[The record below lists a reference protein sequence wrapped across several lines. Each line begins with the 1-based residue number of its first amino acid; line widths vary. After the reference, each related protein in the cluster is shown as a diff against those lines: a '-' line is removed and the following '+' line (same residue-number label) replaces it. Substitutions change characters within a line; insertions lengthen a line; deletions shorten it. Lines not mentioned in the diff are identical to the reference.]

1 MFRAPRGKAPPIVR
15 NPGLWQL
22 LVPYRKQVILLAI
35 FAMAGNGANL
45 ILPRLIGLGINR
57 YATDQRVPF
66 DLTDDFAGICLLI
79 WLFSAIQTL
88 IQVTTAE
95 HVARD
100 LRNRLATKISQQ
112 SFRFVQETQP
122 SRLLTNL
129 TSDVDAVK
137 TFVSDVIAGLLS
149 SALILVG
156 ATLMLLSMNWRLA
169 LAVMMVVPGIGVVF
183 ALVLRKVRPYFKETR
198 EVLDSLN
205 KVINESVLGAALI
218 RVVDGA
224 EAECGQFVK
233 VNDRARSVG
242 LIILRKFA
250 MMIPVVNLMA
260 QLASVIILAQ
270 GGYYVVEGRMTVGD
284 LATFNG
290 YLAIVILPVFIIGFM
305 NSLIAQAQ
313 AAFTRL
319 QEVLEAPAPEPGAQ
333 VRAELTGEMELRD
346 LCLNFGEKAAL
357 KGVSLQVRPGTRT
370 AILGPTAAGKTQL
383 LYLLMGL
390 LKPTS
395 GEILLDGRRVEDY
408 DKHSFH
414 RQVATVFQESILFN
428 MSVRDNV
435 AFAKEVDEA
444 AWRLAIETAELAR
457 FLESLPQGDQTIVS
471 ERGTSLSGGQKQRLM
486 LARALALRPKIL
498 LLDDFTA
505 RVDGPTERKILDNLR
520 HNYPGLTLLA
530 VTQRI
535 STIQDYDHIVLLMQG
550 EVVAQGTHS
559 ELLAGSPEYQQ
570 IFESQ
575 KSTQEYELPA
585 E

>member
-1 MFRAPRGKAPPIVR
+1 M
-15 NPGLWQL
+15 
-22 LVPYRKQVILLAI
+22 LVF
-35 FAMAGNGANL
+35 FAMAGNAANL
-45 ILPRLIGLGINR
+45 VLPRLVGMGINR
-57 YATDQRVPF
+57 YEADHHVPF
-66 DLTDDFAGICLLI
+66 DLTDEFAAACLII
-79 WLFSAIQTL
+79 WFFTAIQTL
-88 IQVTTAE
+88 VQVTTAE
-95 HVARD
+95 RVARD
-100 LRNRLATKISQQ
+100 LRSRLADKISQQ

-149 SALILVG
+149 SLLTLVG

-169 LAVMMVVPGIGVVF
+169 LAVMAIIPGIGVVF
-183 ALVLRKVRPYFKETR
+183 ALVLKKVRPFFKETR

-224 EAECGQFVK
+224 QEECGQFEK
-233 VNDRARSVG
+233 VNARARNIG

-250 MMIPVVNLMA
+250 LMIPVVSLMA
-260 QLASVIILAQ
+260 QVASVIILAQ
-270 GGYYVVEGRMTVGD
+270 GGTYVVRGSMSVGD

-290 YLAIVILPVFIIGFM
+290 YLAIVILPIFVIGFM

-319 QEVLEAPAPEPGAQ
+319 QDVLEAPAAEAGAQ
-333 VRAELTGEMELRD
+333 IQAELTGALAVRD
-346 LCLNFGEKAAL
+346 LCLDFGEKQAL
-357 KGVSLQVRPGTRT
+357 KDVSFEIRPGTRT

-383 LYLLMGL
+383 LYLIMGL
-390 LKPTS
+390 LKPAS
-395 GEILLDGRRVEDY
+395 GQILLDGRPVEDY
-408 DKHSFH
+408 DKRSFH
-414 RQVATVFQESILFN
+414 RQVATVFQESILFH

-435 AFAKEVDEA
+435 AFAQDVDEA
-444 AWRLAIETAELAR
+444 AWRLAIDTAELGP
-457 FLESLPQGDQTIVS
+457 FLENLPEGERTIVS

-486 LARALALRPKIL
+486 LARALALKPRLL

-505 RVDGPTERKILDNLR
+505 RVDGPTEQKILANLNQ
-520 HNYPGLTLLA
+520 HYPGLTLLA

-535 STIQDYDHIVLLMQG
+535 STIQDYDHILLLMQG
-550 EVVAQGTHS
+550 VVVAQGTHAH
-559 ELLAGSPEYQQ
+559 LLATSPEYQQ

-575 KSTQEYELPA
+575 KSTQEYELSA

>member
-1 MFRAPRGKAPPIVR
+1 MRLVIMR

-22 LVPYRKQVILLAI
+22 LVPYRKQVFLLVLL
-35 FAMAGNGANL
+35 AMAGNGAHL
-45 ILPRLIGLGINR
+45 VLPRLVGMGINR
-57 YATDQRVPF
+57 YAVDHRVPL
-66 DLTDDFAGICLLI
+66 DLTGDFAATCLIL
-79 WLFSAIQTL
+79 WTFSALQTL
-88 IQVTTAE
+88 VQVSTAE
-95 HVARD
+95 RVARD
-100 LRNRLATKISQQ
+100 LRSRLAEKISRQ
-112 SFRFVQETQP
+112 SFRFVQAMQP

-149 SALILVG
+149 SVLILVG

-169 LAVMMVVPGIGVVF
+169 LAVMAVVPGIGLVF
-183 ALVLRKVRPYFKETR
+183 ALVLRRVRPYFKETR
-198 EVLDSLN
+198 EVLDRLN

-224 EAECGQFVK
+224 RAECGQFEQ
-233 VNDRARSVG
+233 VNDRARQVG

-250 MMIPVVNLMA
+250 LMIPVVNLMA

-270 GGYYVVEGRMTVGD
+270 GGTYVIGGGMTVGD

-290 YLAIVILPVFIIGFM
+290 YLAIVIFPIFVIGFM
-305 NSLIAQAQ
+305 NNLIAQAQ

-319 QEVLEAPAPEPGAQ
+319 QDVLEAPAAEAGAQ
-333 VRAELTGEMELRD
+333 IQAEIAGAIEVCD
-346 LCLNFGEKAAL
+346 LGLDFGEKHAL
-357 KGVSLQVRPGTRT
+357 KNVSFEVRPGTRT

-395 GEILLDGRRVEDY
+395 GQILLDGRPVADY
-408 DKHSFH
+408 AKRSFH
-414 RQVATVFQESILFN
+414 RQVAMVFQESILFH

-435 AFAKEVDEA
+435 AFAQEVEEA
-444 AWRLAIETAELAR
+444 AWSLAVDTAELSA
-457 FLESLPQGDQTIVS
+457 FLENLPDGDRTVVS

-486 LARALALRPKIL
+486 LARALALRPKVL

-505 RVDGPTERKILDNLR
+505 RVDGPTERKILANLK

-535 STIQDYDHIVLLMQG
+535 STIQDYDHIILLMEG
-550 EVVAQGTHS
+550 EVVAQGTHQQ
-559 ELLAGSPEYQQ
+559 LLVGSPEYQQ

>member
-1 MFRAPRGKAPPIVR
+1 MR
-15 NPGLWQL
+15 NSGLWQL
-22 LVPYRKQVILLAI
+22 LAPYRKQVTLLVI

-45 ILPRLIGLGINR
+45 ILPRLIGMGINR
-57 YATDQRVPF
+57 YESDHRVPF
-66 DLTDDFAGICLLI
+66 DLTDDFAGACLLI
-79 WLFSAIQTL
+79 WFFTAIQTL
-88 IQVTTAE
+88 VQVSTAE
-95 HVARD
+95 RVARD

-129 TSDVDAVK
+129 TGDVDAVK
-137 TFVSDVIAGLLS
+137 VFVSDVIAGLLS
-149 SALILVG
+149 SAMILVG

-169 LAVMMVVPGIGVVF
+169 LAVMLVVPGIGIVF
-183 ALVLRKVRPYFKETR
+183 ALVLRQVRPYFKETR
-198 EVLDSLN
+198 EVLDALN

-233 VNDRARSVG
+233 VNDRARNVG

-260 QLASVIILAQ
+260 QVASVIILAQ

-319 QEVLEAPAPEPGAQ
+319 QDVLEAPVPEVGAQ
-333 VRAELTGEMELRD
+333 VTAELSGAVELRD

-357 KGVSLQVRPGTRT
+357 KNVSLQVRPGTRT

-395 GEILLDGRRVEDY
+395 GEILLDGRPVDDY

-414 RQVATVFQESILFN
+414 RQIATVFQESILFN

-435 AFAKEVDEA
+435 AFAKDVDEN
-444 AWRLAIETAELAR
+444 AWRLAIETAELKA
-457 FLESLPQGDQTIVS
+457 FLKNLPEGDKTIVS

-505 RVDGPTERKILDNLR
+505 RVDGPTERKILGNLR
-520 HNYPGLTLLA
+520 DNYPGLTLLA

-535 STIQDYDHIVLLMQG
+535 STIQDYDHIILLMQG
-550 EVVAQGTHS
+550 EVVAQGSHA
-559 ELLAGSPEYQQ
+559 ELLANSSEYQQ

-575 KSTQEYELPA
+575 KSTQEYELQA

>member
-1 MFRAPRGKAPPIVR
+1 MR

-22 LVPYRKQVILLAI
+22 LVPYRKQVFLLVF

-45 ILPRLIGLGINR
+45 ILPRLVGMGINR
-57 YATDQRVPF
+57 YEGNHHVPF
-66 DLTDDFAGICLLI
+66 DLTDDFAAACLII
-79 WLFSAIQTL
+79 WIFSACQTL
-88 IQVTTAE
+88 VQVTTAE
-95 HVARD
+95 RVARD
-100 LRNRLATKISQQ
+100 LRSRLAEKISQQ
-112 SFRFVQETQP
+112 TFRFVQETQP

-129 TSDVDAVK
+129 TGDVDAVK
-137 TFVSDVIAGLLS
+137 TFVSDVIAGLFS
-149 SALILVG
+149 SVFILLG

-169 LAVMMVVPGIGVVF
+169 LAVMAVVPAIGVVF
-183 ALVLRKVRPYFKETR
+183 ALVLKQVRPFFKETR
-198 EVLDSLN
+198 EVLDRLN

-224 EAECGQFVK
+224 EAECGQFAQ
-233 VNDRARSVG
+233 VNDRARTVG
-242 LIILRKFA
+242 LTILRKFA
-250 MMIPVVNLMA
+250 VMIPVVSLMA

-270 GGYYVVEGRMTVGD
+270 GGTYVVRGTMSVGD

-313 AAFTRL
+313 AAYTRL
-319 QEVLEAPAPEPGAQ
+319 RDVLEAPMAEPGAQ
-333 VRAELTGEMELRD
+333 IKAELTGALEVHD
-346 LCLNFGEKAAL
+346 LSLDFGEKSAL
-357 KGVSLQVRPGTRT
+357 KNVSFEIRPGTRT

-390 LKPTS
+390 LKPSAGTV
-395 GEILLDGRRVEDY
+395 LLDGRAVEDY
-408 DKHSFH
+408 DKSTFH

-428 MSVRDNV
+428 MSVRGNV
-435 AFAKEVDEA
+435 AFAQNVDEA
-444 AWRLAIETAELAR
+444 SWRLAVDTAELGA
-457 FLESLPQGDQTIVS
+457 FLENLPDGDKTIVS

-486 LARALALRPKIL
+486 LARALALRPRIL

-505 RVDGPTERKILDNLR
+505 RVDGPTERKILANLEQ
-520 HNYPGLTLLA
+520 NYPGLTLLA

-535 STIQDYDHIVLLMQG
+535 STIQDYDHIILLMQG
-550 EVVAQGTHS
+550 EVVAQGTHP

-585 E
+585 N

>member
-1 MFRAPRGKAPPIVR
+1 MR

-22 LVPYRKQVILLAI
+22 LVPYRKQVVLLVI
-35 FAMAGNGANL
+35 FSIAGNGANL
-45 ILPRLIGLGINR
+45 LLPRLVGMGINR
-57 YATDQRVPF
+57 YQTDHHVPL
-66 DLTDDFAGICLLI
+66 DLTDDFIGACLLI
-79 WLFSAIQTL
+79 WVFTAIQTL
-88 IQVTTAE
+88 VQVATAE
-95 HVARD
+95 RVARD
-100 LRNRLATKISQQ
+100 LRSRLATKISQQ
-112 SFRFVQETQP
+112 TFRFVQETQP

-129 TSDVDAVK
+129 TGDVDAVK
-137 TFVSDVIAGLLS
+137 TFVSEVIAGLLS

-169 LAVMMVVPGIGVVF
+169 LAVMAVVPAIGLVF
-183 ALVLRKVRPYFKETR
+183 ALVLKQVRPYFKETR

-224 EAECGQFVK
+224 AEESVQFEK
-233 VNDRARSVG
+233 VNDHARNVG
-242 LIILRKFA
+242 LAILRKFA
-250 MMIPVVNLMA
+250 LMTPVVALMT

-270 GGYYVVEGRMTVGD
+270 GGTFVVRGTMTVGD

-290 YLAIVILPVFIIGFM
+290 YLAIVIMPVFIIGFM

-319 QEVLEAPAPEPGAQ
+319 EEVLQAPTPQPGAQ
-333 VRAELTGEMELRD
+333 VEAELTGSMEVRQ
-346 LCLNFGEKAAL
+346 LCLNFGEKRAL
-357 KGVSLQVRPGTRT
+357 KNVFLEVRPGTRT

-390 LKPTS
+390 LKPAS
-395 GEILLDGRRVEDY
+395 GEILFDGRSVEDY
-408 DKHSFH
+408 DKSSFH
-414 RQVATVFQESILFN
+414 RQVAMVFQESILFH

-435 AFAKEVDEA
+435 AFAQNVNEA
-444 AWRLAIETAELAR
+444 DWRLAVATAELNA
-457 FLESLPQGDQTIVS
+457 FLEHLPEGDKTIVS
-471 ERGTSLSGGQKQRLM
+471 ERGSSLSGGQKQRLM

-505 RVDGPTERKILDNLR
+505 RVDGPTERKILANLR
-520 HNYPGLTLLA
+520 DNYPGLTLLA

-535 STIQDYDHIVLLMQG
+535 STIQDYEHIILLLQG
-550 EVVAQGTHS
+550 EVVAQGTH
-559 ELLAGSPEYQQ
+559 EQLLASSPEYQQ

-575 KSTQEYELPA
+575 KSTQEYELPT

>member
-1 MFRAPRGKAPPIVR
+1 MRGKAPPVIVR

-22 LVPYRKQVILLAI
+22 LVPYRKQVILLVI

-66 DLTDDFAGICLLI
+66 DLTDDFAGTSLLI

-88 IQVTTAE
+88 IQVSTAE
-95 HVARD
+95 RVARD

-112 SFRFVQETQP
+112 SFGFVQETRP
-122 SRLLTNL
+122 ARLLTNL

-233 VNDRARSVG
+233 VNDRARNVG

-260 QLASVIILAQ
+260 QVASVIILAQ

-319 QEVLEAPAPEPGAQ
+319 QEVLEAPAPETGAQ
-333 VRAELTGEMELRD
+333 VQAELTGEVEVRE

-457 FLESLPQGDQTIVS
+457 FLESLPEGDRTIVS